1 MATGV
6 GGILFSKIRFIPS
19 TTLRIPDLHDKM
31 DLPLGER
38 KVNVMCIRKIIGD
51 NVRYIRI
58 FLHLTQQELARRT
71 GTTQKTI
78 CRIES
83 YCQNTSTDM
92 LEKLSQALGVPA
104 YALVVETDE
113 NKFKSLYHIHPAEEV
128 PFSR

>member
-1 MATGV
+1 
-6 GGILFSKIRFIPS
+6 
-19 TTLRIPDLHDKM
+19 
-31 DLPLGER
+31 
-38 KVNVMCIRKIIGD
+38 MCIRKIIGD

-113 NKFKSLYHIHPAEEV
+113 NKFKSLYHIRPAEEV